1 MEGGENIFLREEL
14 EKRQGKGFNFS
25 ALELVGTRDSQQD
38 CVKWI
43 ETDDKKFAVGMA
55 DGHGKD
61 GAEVSNLVVE
71 IANAELKKF
80 MGTIENDTD
89 ANKSDIKELITNQKE
104 QRKDIDTN
112 TADIKE
118 LRTFIHSETRQIRER
133 CDRIH
138 KVV

>member
-1 MEGGENIFLREEL
+1 MPIETVATVLAIIGTIGGFLSFIATKISKAWDRKSKAIEEKTKAEMQMSATLENIIT
-14 EKRQGKGFNFS
+14 S
-25 ALELVGTRDSQQD
+25 
-38 CVKWI
+38 
-43 ETDDKKFAVGMA
+43 
-55 DGHGKD
+55 
-61 GAEVSNLVVE
+61 
-71 IANAELKKF
+71 NAELKKF